1 MSAPLVRVGVGVFV
15 LSRHSTHASKFL
27 MGTRLNSLGS
37 GTLALPGGHLEFG
50 ESFEE
55 CARREV
61 KEETD
66 LDVVDVQFLTAVN
79 SVFGSGAERG
89 REGEQEQKQEGKHY
103 VTVFMT
109 AGVEGDCEAKLMEPG
124 KCEGW
129 EWVGWEEMR
138 GWALAELRE
147 MRAKSRIEGGAHTGD
162 DCEGDGDGDGDGLE
176 GRSRSASDPSTKT
189 KHKHRL
195 FLPLLNLVRDRPD
208 MLPRLE

>member
-1 MSAPLVRVGVGVFV
+1 MSVPLVRVGVGVFV
-15 LSRHSTHASKFL
+15 LSHHTMHASKFL
-27 MGTRLNSLGS
+27 VGTRLNSLGS

-79 SVFGSGAERG
+79 SVFESGVEIG
-89 REGEQEQKQEGKHY
+89 REREQEGKHY

-109 AGVEGDCEAKLMEPG
+109 AGVEGECEAKLMEPG

-138 GWALAELRE
+138 GWALAELQE
-147 MRAKSRIEGGAHTGD
+147 MRSKSRIEGDVQAGD
-162 DCEGDGDGDGDGLE
+162 DGEGDGLKSS
-176 GRSRSASDPSTKT
+176 SRRVSDPSAKN

-195 FLPLLNLVRDRPD
+195 FMPLLNLVRDRPD
-208 MLPRLE
+208 VIPRLE